1 MKEFL
6 ITGMSC
12 GHCAAHV
19 KEALLGVDGVTA
31 AEVDLDDATA
41 VVSGDFDDDEVIAAV
56 EEAGYQAELI

>member
-19 KEALLGVDGVTA
+19 KEALLSVDGVTDA
-31 AEVDLDDATA
+31 RVDLDDATA
-41 VVSGDFDDDEVIAAV
+41 MVSGDFDNDEVIAAV
-56 EEAGYQAELI
+56 EEAGYEAELI